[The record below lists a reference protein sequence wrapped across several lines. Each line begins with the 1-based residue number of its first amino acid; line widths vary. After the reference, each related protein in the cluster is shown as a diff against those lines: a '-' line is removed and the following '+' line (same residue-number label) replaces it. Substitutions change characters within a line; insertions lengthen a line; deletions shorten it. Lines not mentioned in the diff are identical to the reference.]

1 MRIKQE
7 LNRQNIFKHFREKQ
21 QTVVIKDQQF
31 EINFSLLILL
41 ECYAV

>member
-21 QTVVIKDQQF
+21 QGTQRAGPQMVF
-31 EINFSLLILL
+31 ETILL
-41 ECYAV
+41 C